1 MRKHLPIWSIRMKR
15 RKKTKRIQTE
25 LLFDLRLDSAPV
37 HLDLAAERRVELE
50 RLIAELPLNVALEGR
65 NPERR

>member
-1 MRKHLPIWSIRMKR
+1 MKR
-15 RKKTKRIQTE
+15 RKETKRIQTE
-25 LLFDLRLDSAPV
+25 LFFDLRLGSAPV
-37 HLDLAAERRVELE
+37 HLDLAAVRRVELE